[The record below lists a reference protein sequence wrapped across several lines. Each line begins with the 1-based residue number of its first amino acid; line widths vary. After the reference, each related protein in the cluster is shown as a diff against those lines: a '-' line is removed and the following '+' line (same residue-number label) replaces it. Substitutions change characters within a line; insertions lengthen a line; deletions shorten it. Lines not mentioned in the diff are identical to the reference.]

1 MYYAVSNPALLN
13 VYIIKRNLMDWYMV
27 ITKHK
32 VMGKIQ
38 VLKRTDANFEHIEFA
53 PSCMV
58 KYVLDLSVL

>member
-1 MYYAVSNPALLN
+1 
-13 VYIIKRNLMDWYMV
+13 MV